1 MSSVKF
7 LEIKENQPS
16 INMDVEKE
24 SDANTNYSYYNEAS
38 VNEDLDSNEL
48 SILNISFQEPFE
60 IHVRETNSPLKSIKV
75 STGNS
80 PSKVSQTSLTQYMS
94 SLEYFQYDFVETN
107 QNISSNYDN
116 YVSKSIKSIKGFK
129 QLESLFLKEV
139 SKRTI
144 NLEKTKLKTLI
155 LDLDETLVHC
165 EFNPVRSK
173 IPSKIVSFYD
183 EDIDETVQVS
193 VILRPGVLDFLREA
207 KKYFQIG
214 IFTASVKSY
223 ADSVL
228 SILDPAND
236 LFDFRLYR
244 ESCIKVGRAYVKDLR
259 IFKREMK
266 DLILVDNSLY
276 SFANQLSNGILISSF
291 YDDPADNELENT
303 LSYLV
308 DYLSKCEDIRFVNDQ
323 VFNFQSIYEEIK

>member
-1 MSSVKF
+1 MSSIKF
-7 LEIKENQPS
+7 LEIKEHKSS
-16 INMDVEKE
+16 INIDVERE
-24 SDANTNYSYYNEAS
+24 SDANTNYSFYNEAS
-38 VNEDLDSNEL
+38 INEDLDSTQL
-48 SILNISFQEPFE
+48 SVLNISFQEHLD
-60 IHVRETNSPLKSIKV
+60 ISVRETNSGLKSIKEP
-75 STGNS
+75 SGNS
-80 PSKVSQTSLTQYMS
+80 PSINSQTLMNQHSS
-94 SLEYFQYDFVETN
+94 SLEYFQYDFIETN
-107 QNISSNYDN
+107 QNISSNYDY

-139 SKRTI
+139 LKRTI
-144 NLEKTKLKTLI
+144 DLETTKKKTLI

-165 EFNPVRSK
+165 EFNSVRSK

-183 EDIDETVQVS
+183 EDIDEHVQVS

-214 IFTASVKSY
+214 LFTASVKSY

-228 SILDPAND
+228 SVLDPAND

-259 IFKREMK
+259 ILNKEMK

-291 YDDPADNELENT
+291 YDEPADNELENI

-308 DYLSKCEDIRFVNDQ
+308 DYLSICEDIRFVNDQ
-323 VFNFQSIYEEIK
+323 VFNFQSMYELIK